1 MIQRCHWV
9 GNFAP
14 MIEYHDKEWGVP
26 CHDDRLLWEY
36 IVLDTFQA
44 GLSWRTMIAKRENF
58 RKAFDGF
65 DVEKNA
71 WMTSEKMQALMNDP
85 GIIRNR
91 LKIAATLNNA
101 RAFLKVVEEKGSF
114 ASFLWDFV
122 DGRPILN
129 QWERPEDIPVR
140 TELSDKISRE
150 LRQRGF
156 QFTGSTMVYAFLQGA
171 GLVNDHLV
179 KCFRY
184 HEIISTY
191 GQ

>member
-101 RAFLKVVEEKGSF
+101 RAF
-114 ASFLWDFV
+114 
-122 DGRPILN
+122 
-129 QWERPEDIPVR
+129 
-140 TELSDKISRE
+140 
-150 LRQRGF
+150 
-156 QFTGSTMVYAFLQGA
+156 
-171 GLVNDHLV
+171 
-179 KCFRY
+179 
-184 HEIISTY
+184 
-191 GQ
+191 

>member
-1 MIQRCHWV
+1 
-9 GNFAP
+9 

>member
-71 WMTSEKMQALMNDP
+71 GMTSEKMQALMNDP

-114 ASFLWDFV
+114 ASFLWDFL

-129 QWERPEDIPVR
+129 QWERPEDIPAR

-150 LRQRGF
+150 LRLRGF

-179 KCFRY
+179 NCFRY

>member
-91 LKIAATLNNA
+91 LKITATLNNA

>member
-1 MIQRCHWV
+1 MLLRCHWV
-9 GNFAP
+9 GDYAP

-26 CHDDRLLWEY
+26 CHNDHLLWEY
-36 IVLDTFQA
+36 LVLDTFQA

-65 DVEKNA
+65 DVERNA
-71 WMTSEKMQALMNDP
+71 LMPSEKIHALMSDP

-91 LKIAATLNNA
+91 MKIEATINNARSFLKIAQ
-101 RAFLKVVEEKGSF
+101 EKGSF
-114 ASFLWDFV
+114 AAFLWDFV

-129 QWERPEDIPVR
+129 RWERPEDIPVR

-150 LRQRGF
+150 LRRRGF

-179 KCFRY
+179 NCFRY
-184 HEIISTY
+184 REIICSY
-191 GQ
+191 GK